1 MARLQNS
8 YLIDNGSWHKSIHY
22 KLMDMHDKYQGMQ
35 NLAEEEA
42 YQRHLKE
49 MENKNDESN

>member
-8 YLIDNGSWHKSIHY
+8 YLV
-22 KLMDMHDKYQGMQ
+22 DKYTLFKSANYLMRHMQDEFYGMQ

-49 MENKNDESN
+49 MENKNDESH

>member
-22 KLMDMHDKYQGMQ
+22 KLMDMHDKYHGMQ

>member
-8 YLIDNGSWHKSIHY
+8 YLIDNASWVKSPPYI
-22 KLMDMHDKYQGMQ
+22 LMDMHNKYHGMQ

>member
-8 YLIDNGSWHKSIHY
+8 YLVDRYNLVESAPYILKP
-22 KLMDMHDKYQGMQ
+22 MQDKFYGMQ

-42 YQRHLKE
+42 LRKHEEEKKKE
-49 MENKNDESN
+49 EK